1 MDITLDR
8 ISIYTYRKS
17 PIIEQYQLSNFAHK
31 VSYAIDKGLQK
42 LSNNLMGLLQV
53 NPFSKPQ
60 SHFSL
65 NLNN

>member
-42 LSNNLMGLLQV
+42 LSKNLMGFM
-53 NPFSKPQ
+53 NS
-60 SHFSL
+60 
-65 NLNN
+65 N